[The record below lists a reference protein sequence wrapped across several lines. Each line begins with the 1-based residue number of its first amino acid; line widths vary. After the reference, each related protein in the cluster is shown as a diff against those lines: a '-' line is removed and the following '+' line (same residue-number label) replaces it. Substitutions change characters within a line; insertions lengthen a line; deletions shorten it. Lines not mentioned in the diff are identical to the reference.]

1 MGYLRIEQ
9 ERYESAAAH
18 LMVSLVFEDSP
29 LSLSEIMYMKMQ
41 HGQDFTDMTPTDAFD
56 VLKAAGEPVVIDRA
70 TREALVRLVHR
81 SLKDDDYQTA
91 LHAAIELYKIM
102 RDEDYRDIARK
113 VAKKMGISLD
123 LR

>member
-1 MGYLRIEQ
+1 MRIV
-9 ERYESAAAH
+9 ERAVVAARREGVISA
-18 LMVSLVFEDSP
+18 
-29 LSLSEIMYMKMQ
+29 SEY
-41 HGQDFTDMTPTDAFD
+41 HEEGS
-56 VLKAAGEPVVIDRA
+56 VAGA

-123 LR
+123 LL